1 MINLNLLPPEIKQK
15 LKKTKQSASIF
26 GICLV
31 VIIGFVVINF
41 LLFQYKV
48 SFLQA
53 QLDTDKTDIVTA
65 NKGLKNYDD
74 LQKKALF
81 LNDRAKVVTTI
92 QSSHAAW
99 SPILQDM
106 INDAPSNVQF
116 VSLIADPVKAPNF
129 VLQGAT
135 VSERDAIKFK
145 DKLESSSFFKD
156 IVFKS
161 STTTKA
167 EGADNKL
174 TFTLEFNLEHA
185 STSQAAKWTKPVGFL

>member
-15 LKKTKQSASIF
+15 LKKSKQSASIF

-31 VIIGFVVINF
+31 VIIAFSTMNF
-41 LLFQYKV
+41 LLYEYRV
-48 SFLQA
+48 TFLKT
-53 QLDTDKTDIVTA
+53 QLDTLKNDIVNA
-65 NKGLKNYDD
+65 NKSLKNYND

-81 LNDRAKVVTTI
+81 LNDRAQVVTTI

-99 SPILQDM
+99 SPVLQDM

-116 VSLIADPVKAPNF
+116 IALTADPEKIPNF
-129 VLQGAT
+129 TLQGTT

-156 IVFKS
+156 VVFKS
-161 STTTKA
+161 STTSKK

-185 STSQAAKWTKPVGFL
+185 ITSKAAK